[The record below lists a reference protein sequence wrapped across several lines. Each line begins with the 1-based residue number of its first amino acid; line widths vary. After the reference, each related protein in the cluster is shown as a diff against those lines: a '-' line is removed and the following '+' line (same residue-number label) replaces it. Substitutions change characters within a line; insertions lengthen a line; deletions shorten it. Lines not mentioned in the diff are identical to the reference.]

1 MRTPLIAGNWKMNTT
16 LEEAVALARSIR
28 DGIDGVS
35 GVTKVVCPPFVSLAA
50 VRDVLAGSTVHIGA
64 QHVHAEAN
72 GAFTGEVSV
81 AMLRGLVEYVIVGH
95 SERRAMFGETDS
107 GVARK
112 AVAAAGAG
120 FRPIV
125 CVGEPLNVR
134 ERGDAVRTVCGQLA
148 AGLDGYAAWD
158 RLVVA
163 YEPVWAI
170 GTGRAA
176 SPEIAQEMMSS
187 LRRAL
192 AGLGGAAASDVPILY
207 GGSVDGGNIGSFMEQ
222 PDVDGALVG
231 GASLRPEE
239 FTRIVEET
247 ARLAAH

>member
-1 MRTPLIAGNWKMNTT
+1 MPTPLIAGNWKMNTT
-16 LEEAVALARSIR
+16 VGDAVALARSVR
-28 DGIDGVS
+28 DGIDGVT

-50 VRDVLAGSTVHIGA
+50 VRDVLAGSTVHVGA
-64 QHVHAEAN
+64 QNAHAEAD

-107 GVARK
+107 GVAAK

-120 FRPIV
+120 LRPIV
-125 CVGEPLNVR
+125 CVGEPLEVR
-134 ERGDAVRTVCGQLA
+134 EGGNAVLAVCDQLA
-148 AGLDGYAAWD
+148 ASLDGYAAWD
-158 RLVVA
+158 ALTVA

-176 SPEIAQEMMSS
+176 SPEIAQEMMGS
-187 LRRAL
+187 LRETL
-192 AGLGGAAASDVPILY
+192 TGIGGEAAAGAPILY
-207 GGSVDGGNIGSFMEQ
+207 GGSVDGRNIASFMGQ

-231 GASLRPEE
+231 GASLKAAD
-239 FTRIVEET
+239 FMRIVEEA
-247 ARLAAH
+247 ARIAAG